1 MLIFPIYLLL
11 IIGKMIL
18 SLHPNRRVRTDQGTK
33 VPCFVIKNQTMITK
47 DHIRKLAEEHI
58 SGTGIFLVDVRL
70 SSTGRITVLID
81 RPEGIRIEDCAL
93 LSKFISGELGEEGG
107 DYELNVSSPGLDM
120 PLLVPEQFFKNEGRM
135 VDVVTNEGDR
145 EKGVL
150 MNVTRGGF
158 DLRVDT
164 KLKNKDVTSVVR
176 SFNFEDVKTVKVIIS
191 FK

>member
-1 MLIFPIYLLL
+1 
-11 IIGKMIL
+11 
-18 SLHPNRRVRTDQGTK
+18 
-33 VPCFVIKNQTMITK
+33 MITK

-81 RPEGIRIEDCAL
+81 RTEGLTIDDCAR
-93 LSKFISGELGEEGG
+93 LSRQISNELGDEGG

-120 PLLVPEQFFKNEGRM
+120 PLLVPRQFMKNEGRM
-135 VDVVTNEGDR
+135 VDVVTHQG
-145 EKGVL
+145 EKMKGTML
-150 MNVTRGGF
+150 NVTAGGF
-158 DLRVDT
+158 DLRTET
-164 KLKNKDVTSVVR
+164 KVKKEIVTAVR